1 MSDRNFVMP
10 EGVQKDEATATP
22 QYARYKVGPFENGY
36 GQTVGIALRR
46 VLLSS
51 IEGVAITAVRIKGAD
66 HEFTT
71 VPGVAEDVTDII
83 IALKQVLIKTAPVI
97 PERISIRKKGP
108 CTVTAGDFET
118 DNAVTIVNPDLPIAT
133 VSVGAEF
140 SLEAEL
146 AIGYG
151 FRPADWNRPEDQ
163 IIGLIPIDSIHSPV
177 TRVNFSAEAR
187 RVGDRTDY
195 EELVLEVWTDGR
207 ITPDEALRAAADLIR
222 RHFDVFLGEAAAAPA
237 PQVAI
242 APAEP
247 SPVSAP
253 APAPVKAVAKSD
265 RIREILA
272 MGIGELELSVRSSNC
287 LNREKIA
294 TVGELA
300 CKTEEEMLQ
309 YRNFG
314 QKSLDEIREK
324 LNALGVG
331 DISVIDPELL
341 APYRKAK

>member
-10 EGVQKDEATATP
+10 DGVQKDEATATP

-71 VPGVAEDVTDII
+71 VNGIAEDVTDII
-83 IALKQVLIKTAPVI
+83 IALKQVLIKTAAVI
-97 PERISIRKKGP
+97 PERLSIRKKGP

-118 DNAVTIVNPDLPIAT
+118 ANAVTIVNPGLQIAT
-133 VSVGAEF
+133 VSAGAEF
-140 SLEAEL
+140 ELEAEL
-146 AIGYG
+146 ALGYG

-195 EELVLEVWTDGR
+195 EELVLEIWTDGR
-207 ITPDEALRAAADLIR
+207 ITPDDALRAAADLIR
-222 RHFDVFLGEAAAAPA
+222 RHFDVFLGEVAAAPA

-242 APAEP
+242 APAETA
-247 SPVSAP
+247 SAP
-253 APAPVKAVAKSD
+253 APAKVGEKSD

-287 LNREKIA
+287 LNREKIT

-300 CKTEEEMLQ
+300 CKSEEEMLH

-314 QKSLDEIREK
+314 EKSLDEIRSK

-331 DISVIDPELL
+331 DISAIDPELL